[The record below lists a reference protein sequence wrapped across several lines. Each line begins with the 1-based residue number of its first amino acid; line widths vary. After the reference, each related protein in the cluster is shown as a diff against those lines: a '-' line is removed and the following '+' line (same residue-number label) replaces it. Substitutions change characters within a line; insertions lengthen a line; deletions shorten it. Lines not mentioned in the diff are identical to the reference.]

1 MAMQGNK
8 GRNFFRMVL
17 ALALLPGAL
26 AGLGMAAD
34 QPVILKIGGTGAA
47 HGGMKALAKVYHQ
60 KNPQVDMIFPPTLGS
75 TGGIKAVL
83 SGAIDLALS
92 TRPLWPEEI
101 QQGAVE
107 HVYART
113 PFVFATPYQ
122 AGAASARF
130 TLNDIAA
137 IYSGKITTWPDGT
150 PLRLVVRPEIDYD
163 AVLLKR
169 MSPEIAEAAKQ
180 AEARPGMRIAVN
192 DTDNANMLMD
202 LQNTLGSISL
212 AQIVAD
218 KLPLYPL
225 SLGGV
230 APSLKNLQNGSYPY
244 SKSFSLVTGPS
255 PKTEARLF
263 MQFVFSPEG
272 QEILK
277 QTGHLPVMHA
287 NE

>member
-1 MAMQGNK
+1 
-8 GRNFFRMVL
+8 
-17 ALALLPGAL
+17 
-26 AGLGMAAD
+26 
-34 QPVILKIGGTGAA
+34 
-47 HGGMKALAKVYHQ
+47 
-60 KNPQVDMIFPPTLGS
+60 
-75 TGGIKAVL
+75 
-83 SGAIDLALS
+83 
-92 TRPLWPEEI
+92 
-101 QQGAVE
+101 
-107 HVYART
+107 
-113 PFVFATPYQ
+113 
-122 AGAASARF
+122 
-130 TLNDIAA
+130 
-137 IYSGKITTWPDGT
+137 
-150 PLRLVVRPEIDYD
+150 VVRPEIDYD
-163 AVLLKR
+163 AVLLKS

-202 LQNTLGSISL
+202 LQNSIGSISL

>member
-1 MAMQGNK
+1 MVMQGNK
-8 GRNFFRMVL
+8 GSSLFRIFL
-17 ALALLPGAL
+17 ALAFLPAAL

-34 QPVILKIGGTGAA
+34 RPVILKIGGTGCA
-47 HGGMKALAKVYHQ
+47 HGGVKALAKVYHQ

-83 SGAIDLALS
+83 SGAIDMALS
-92 TRPLWPEEI
+92 ARPLRPGEI

-122 AGAASARF
+122 EGAASARF

-137 IYSGKITTWPDGT
+137 IYSGKLSAWPDGT
-150 PLRLVVRPEIDYD
+150 PLRLVVRPDIDYD
-163 AVLLKR
+163 AVVLKR
-169 MSPEIAEAAKQ
+169 MSPKIAEAVTQ
-180 AEARPGMRIAVN
+180 AESRPGMRIAVN
-192 DTDNANMLMD
+192 DTDNAEILTD
-202 LQNTLGSISL
+202 LQNTLGTISL

-225 SLGGV
+225 FLGGV

-277 QTGHLPVMHA
+277 QTGHLPVIHA